1 MPAARS
7 SCAATVLAA
16 LSSQRPRA
24 TWLLLCSHILPATS
38 FLCSH
43 RDSTFAAFTLLHRE
57 WPRHRSWTTKG
68 LAPAGAAADA
78 PSLIEVQ
85 RYQPLRTILRKK
97 LRIDFQIRVV
107 HTRACVVQTPPL
119 STSTYSVGTIA
130 WCLRVSDCTASIPR
144 RALSVLPQRRAMRS
158 RSSVRTRWLWRMIAW
173 IGLSTAAIARNH
185 RWCGSGSS
193 RATTRSPSHGT
204 VCWASPSQGA
214 RESWAMR
221 RVKD

>member
-1 MPAARS
+1 MVAPLLTHSPSDQFPLLPQRQYIRRVYFAPQRVATASILDDQGPGASRRRRRRS
-7 SCAATVLAA
+7 VAYRGAA
-16 LSSQRPRA
+16 LP
-24 TWLLLCSHILPATS
+24 
-38 FLCSH
+38 
-43 RDSTFAAFTLLHRE
+43 
-57 WPRHRSWTTKG
+57 
-68 LAPAGAAADA
+68 AAADH
-78 PSLIEVQ
+78 SEKKIEN
-85 RYQPLRTILRKK
+85 RLPK
-97 LRIDFQIRVV
+97 FRVV